1 MKLTPDVKKALSDVF
16 TGEELVKVEE
26 LWSKKK
32 GNGGWVKDGKLTISK
47 EVLMQ
52 KLSVSPKTESKY
64 NLSKL
69 SIKELREV
77 IKEAEALIKTKKDSE
92 IAKLE
97 KEIEEIKSSIS

>member
-1 MKLTPDVKKALSDVF
+1 MKLTEEVKKALSDVF

-47 EVLMQ
+47 EALME
-52 KLSVSPKTESKY
+52 KLSVSPKTESKF

-69 SIKELREV
+69 SITELREV
-77 IKEAEALIKTKKDSE
+77 IAEAEALIKAKKDSE
-92 IAKLE
+92 IERLE
-97 KEIEEIKSSIS
+97 KEIEVLRAL

>member
-1 MKLTPDVKKALSDVF
+1 MKLTEEVKKALSDVF

-47 EVLMQ
+47 EALMEN
-52 KLSVSPKTESKY
+52 LSISPKTESKF

-69 SIKELREV
+69 SIMELREV
-77 IKEAEALIKTKKDSE
+77 IAEAEALIKAKKDSE
-92 IAKLE
+92 IERLE
-97 KEIEEIKSSIS
+97 KEIEVLRAL